1 MIEINLLPGQ
11 KRKAAGGPKF
21 RVPDFRQVMSN
32 VKDPWL
38 LAAIAAAVLFG
49 GGNGAYYLINNTR
62 LNRLE
67 TDLVGVKAEMQRFN
81 AVAAQKRQAERSR
94 DSLAAELS
102 IIKGIDAD
110 RYVWPHL
117 LDEIT
122 KALPQYTWV
131 TQVQNL
137 SAAPGG
143 AASAAGATTTTG
155 TTTTGTGATGG
166 APTATSAG
174 SDVHVSVD
182 GRTVDIQAYTTFLR
196 QLAASPWITEVTATR
211 ATTVI
216 EQDRPVTEFNITLRY
231 RQADSL
237 YIRTVPLVES
247 VR

>member
-11 KRKAAGGPKF
+11 KRKAAGGSKIK
-21 RVPDFRQVMSN
+21 VPDFRAVLSN

-38 LAAIAAAVLFG
+38 LGAIGVGLVAI
-49 GGNGAYYLINNTR
+49 GGNLALYTVNTAR
-62 LNRLE
+62 LSHLE
-67 TDLVGVKAEMQRFN
+67 TVLVGVQQEKRRYD
-81 AVAAQKRQAERSR
+81 AVAAQKRQAERAR
-94 DSLAAELS
+94 DSLAAELT
-102 IIKGIDAD
+102 IIRTIDAD
-110 RYVWPHL
+110 RFIWPHL

-131 TQVQNL
+131 TQIQNL
-137 SAAPGG
+137 SAAP
-143 AASAAGATTTTG
+143 TTAPPTTG
-155 TTTTGTGATGG
+155 TTTGTAAAADAA
-166 APTATSAG
+166 APSE
-174 SDVHVSVD
+174 VRVSVD

-231 RQADSL
+231 KRADSL

>member
-1 MIEINLLPGQ
+1 MPNLSAVL
-11 KRKAAGGPKF
+11 
-21 RVPDFRQVMSN
+21 SN

-38 LAAIAAAVLFG
+38 LGAIGVGLVAI
-49 GGNGAYYLINNTR
+49 GGNLALYTVNTAR
-62 LNRLE
+62 LSHLE
-67 TDLVGVKAEMQRFN
+67 TVLVGVQQEKRRYD
-81 AVAAQKRQAERSR
+81 AVAAQKRQAERAR
-94 DSLAAELS
+94 DSLAAELA
-102 IIKGIDAD
+102 IIRSIDAD
-110 RYVWPHL
+110 RFIWPHL

-131 TQVQNL
+131 TQIQNL
-137 SAAPGG
+137 SASPTSTAP
-143 AASAAGATTTTG
+143 TTG
-155 TTTTGTGATGG
+155 TTSGT
-166 APTATSAG
+166 APAADAAAP
-174 SDVHVSVD
+174 SDVRVSVD

-231 RQADSL
+231 KRADSL

>member
-11 KRKAAGGPKF
+11 KRKAAGGSKLK
-21 RVPDFRQVMSN
+21 VPDFRAVLSN

-38 LAAIAAAVLFG
+38 LGAIGVGLVAI
-49 GGNGAYYLINNTR
+49 GGNLALYTVNTAR
-62 LNRLE
+62 LSHLE
-67 TDLVGVKAEMQRFN
+67 TVLVGVQQEKRRYD
-81 AVAAQKRQAERSR
+81 AVAAQKRQAERAR
-94 DSLAAELS
+94 DSLAAELT
-102 IIKGIDAD
+102 IIRTIDAD
-110 RYVWPHL
+110 RFIWPHL

-131 TQVQNL
+131 TQIQNL
-137 SAAPGG
+137 SAAP
-143 AASAAGATTTTG
+143 TTAPPTTG
-155 TTTTGTGATGG
+155 TTTGTAAAADAA
-166 APTATSAG
+166 APSE
-174 SDVHVSVD
+174 VRVSVD

-196 QLAASPWITEVTATR
+196 QLAASPWITDVTATR

-231 RQADSL
+231 KRADSL

>member
-1 MIEINLLPGQ
+1 MIEINLLPGL
-11 KRKAAGGPKF
+11 KRKAAGGSKLK
-21 RVPDFRQVMSN
+21 VPDFRAVLSN

-38 LAAIAAAVLFG
+38 LGAIGVGLVAI
-49 GGNGAYYLINNTR
+49 GGNLALYTVNTAR
-62 LNRLE
+62 LSHLE
-67 TDLVGVKAEMQRFN
+67 TVLVGVQQEKRRYD
-81 AVAAQKRQAERSR
+81 AVAAQKRQAERAR
-94 DSLAAELS
+94 DSLAAELT
-102 IIKGIDAD
+102 IIRTIDAD
-110 RYVWPHL
+110 RFIWPHL

-131 TQVQNL
+131 TQIQNL
-137 SAAPGG
+137 SAAP
-143 AASAAGATTTTG
+143 TTAPPTTG
-155 TTTTGTGATGG
+155 TTTGTAAAADAA
-166 APTATSAG
+166 APSE
-174 SDVHVSVD
+174 VRVSVD

-231 RQADSL
+231 KRADSL